1 MRNGGLMLG
10 HLLLLQNTG
19 HLVALGLA
27 AGVSPQLQLKVS
39 IRPWANWPTKW
50 KNQSAAAE
58 ELIEWGRELTRC
70 LANFKARFSLPSFN
84 NSAKER

>member
-1 MRNGGLMLG
+1 MLG

-27 AGVSPQLQLKVS
+27 AGVAPQLQMMVS
-39 IRPWANWPTKW
+39 NSFQ
-50 KNQSAAAE
+50 QSAKAVIKLRARQQG
-58 ELIEWGRELTRC
+58 ELFIMTWELTRC